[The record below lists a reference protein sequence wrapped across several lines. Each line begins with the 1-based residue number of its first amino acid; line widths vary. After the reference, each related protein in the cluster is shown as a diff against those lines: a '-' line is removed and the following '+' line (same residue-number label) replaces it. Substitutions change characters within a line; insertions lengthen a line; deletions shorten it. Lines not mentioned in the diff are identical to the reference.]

1 MAPMR
6 ENQHGEG
13 ISTPETVRF
22 AIARPPF
29 FEGPLRMVATA
40 FAALLVVLSL
50 DARGFE
56 ALLAPGE
63 GRYVVFGGIAL
74 VVLLAVLRLVT
85 RPRGDLAV
93 ELGPAALVLP
103 RTVSSRRTVT
113 VPYAEIRDLEVRG
126 GPQGGLL
133 LLDTLR
139 GLRVL
144 PLGRFRDVT
153 AAIALPRALRDR
165 LLAQPGGRAQLVEIV
180 VRREHAEALAE
191 RRARVT
197 IAVLAVIALAFALEL
212 RTGAL
217 EDAAALGL
225 LQLGASAP
233 ALVREGAVWRLFTAN
248 LLHGGFLHAIL
259 NGFALLSL
267 GGLLER
273 WLGGARFTFVLLV
286 SCLGGALASALS
298 AQALFSVGVS
308 TGLFGL
314 LGALAFVHLR
324 HRAVLP
330 AGFRQSRTWWLVI
343 LGLNFSLPLIV
354 PVIDGMGHAGGF
366 VTGFAATALVDRGL
380 RPDTRGSAR
389 LARLLALVSAGSFAV
404 SVGVAIAHGTSAQA
418 NARDL
423 VTIAR
428 ALRTRP
434 IESPADA
441 EPLNVVAWTLA
452 IGRDTPAAA
461 WPLLR
466 EVADRAVEHAAPE
479 VRSDYLDTRA
489 TVSYRLGRQRPAEY
503 DEAVRIEL
511 QALAA
516 APGPGRIPPEWR
528 ARQQRAY
535 ATQLARFLD
544 ARHAVAGPIALAA
557 DPRRVTVRLAREGV
571 SARHDGEGE
580 VLVHAVV
587 LAGGAIA
594 GLVEACA
601 RPVAAATSDSA
612 ATEAVEPAF
621 APAGTGSLLQAR
633 VVVAR
638 VDGRPDAS
646 RVSRVLASPFV
657 AADDDILTYP

>member
-1 MAPMR
+1 MRGDETHDDAP
-6 ENQHGEG
+6 
-13 ISTPETVRF
+13 TPVPVRF

-29 FEGPLRMVATA
+29 FEGPLRMVATT
-40 FAALLVVLSL
+40 FAALLVLLTL
-50 DARGFE
+50 DARGVE

-63 GRYVVFGGIAL
+63 GRT
-74 VVLLAVLRLVT
+74 VVLGGLALLVALGVLRLVT

-93 ELGPAALVLP
+93 ELGAESLVMP

-144 PLGRFRDVT
+144 PLARFRDVNV
-153 AAIALPRALRDR
+153 ALVLPRVLRDR
-165 LLAQPGGRAQLVEIV
+165 ILAQPGGRAQLAEIV
-180 VRREHAEALAE
+180 VRREHAELLAV

-197 IAVLAVIALAFALEL
+197 LAMLVVVALAFLLEL

-217 EDAAALGL
+217 DDAAALGL

-248 LLHGGFLHAIL
+248 LLHGGFLHVIL

-267 GGLLER
+267 GGLIER
-273 WLGGARFTFVLLV
+273 WLGSARFTFVLLV
-286 SCLGGALASALS
+286 ASLGGALASALS
-298 AQALFSVGVS
+298 AQALFSVGIS

-330 AGFRQSRTWWLVI
+330 AGFRQSRTWWIVI

-366 VTGFAATALVDRGL
+366 VTGFVATALVDRGL

-389 LARLLALVSAGSFAV
+389 LAQLLAFVSAGSFAV
-404 SVGVAIAHGTSAQA
+404 AVGVAIAHGSSAQA

-434 IESPADA
+434 IASPVDA

-452 IGRDTPAAA
+452 ISRDTPDAA

-466 EVADRAVEHAAPE
+466 ELADRAVEHAAPAA
-479 VRSDYLDTRA
+479 RSDYLDTRA
-489 TVSYRLGRQRPAEY
+489 TVSYRIGRLRPAAY

-516 APGPGRIPPEWR
+516 APGPGRIPPAWR

-544 ARHAVAGPIALAA
+544 ARQAVAGPIAISA
-557 DPRRVTVRLAREGV
+557 DPRRVTVRLVREGV
-571 SARHDGEGE
+571 SARHEGEGE

-594 GLVEACA
+594 GFVETCA
-601 RPVAAATSDSA
+601 RSASAPAAAEEVDT
-612 ATEAVEPAF
+612 AF

-638 VDGRPDAS
+638 VDGRPDAC
-646 RVSRVLASPFV
+646 RVSRVLASSFV
-657 AADDDILTYP
+657 AADEDILTYP

>member
-1 MAPMR
+1 MR
-6 ENQHGEG
+6 GDETHDDVP
-13 ISTPETVRF
+13 TPVPVRF

-29 FEGPLRMVATA
+29 FEGPLRMVATT
-40 FAALLVVLSL
+40 FAALLVLLTL
-50 DARGFE
+50 DARGVE

-63 GRYVVFGGIAL
+63 GRTVVFGGLAL
-74 VVLLAVLRLVT
+74 LVALGVLRLVT

-93 ELGPAALVLP
+93 ELGPESLVMP

-144 PLGRFRDVT
+144 PLGRFRDVNV
-153 AAIALPRALRDR
+153 ALVLPRVLRDR
-165 LLAQPGGRAQLVEIV
+165 ILAQPGGRAQLAEIV
-180 VRREHAEALAE
+180 VRREHAELLAV

-197 IAVLAVIALAFALEL
+197 LAVLAVVALAFLLEL

-217 EDAAALGL
+217 DDAAALGL

-267 GGLLER
+267 GGLIER
-273 WLGGARFTFVLLV
+273 WLGSARFTFVLLV
-286 SCLGGALASALS
+286 ASVGGALASALS
-298 AQALFSVGVS
+298 AQALLSVGIS

-330 AGFRQSRTWWLVI
+330 AGFRQSRTWWIVI
-343 LGLNFSLPLIV
+343 LVVNFSLPLIV

-366 VTGFAATALVDRGL
+366 VTGFVATALVDRGL

-389 LARLLALVSAGSFAV
+389 LAQLLALVSAGSFAV
-404 SVGVAIAHGTSAQA
+404 AVGVAIAHGTSAQA

-434 IESPADA
+434 IASAVDA

-452 IGRDTPAAA
+452 IGRDTPDAA

-466 EVADRAVEHAAPE
+466 ELADRAVEHAAPE
-479 VRSDYLDTRA
+479 ARSDYLDTRA
-489 TVSYRLGRQRPAEY
+489 TVSYRLGRTRPAEY

-516 APGPGRIPPEWR
+516 APGAGRIPPAWR

-535 ATQLARFLD
+535 GTQLARFLD
-544 ARHAVAGPIALAA
+544 ARHAVAGPIALSA
-557 DPRRVTVRLAREGV
+557 DPRRVTVRLVREGV
-571 SARHDGEGE
+571 SARHEGEGE

-594 GLVEACA
+594 GLVETCA
-601 RPVAAATSDSA
+601 RPVSASATTAAEEVDT
-612 ATEAVEPAF
+612 AF

-638 VDGRPDAS
+638 VDGRPDAC

-657 AADDDILTYP
+657 AADEDILTYP

>member
-1 MAPMR
+1 MPGETTQDEAP
-6 ENQHGEG
+6 
-13 ISTPETVRF
+13 TPVSVRF

-29 FEGPLRMVATA
+29 FEGAIRTVATS
-40 FAALLVVLSL
+40 FVALLVVLAL
-50 DARGFE
+50 DARGVE

-63 GRYVVFGGIAL
+63 ARSIVLGGFALVFGLAL
-74 VVLLAVLRLVT
+74 WRLLT

-93 ELGPAALVLP
+93 ELGPSALELP

-113 VPYAEIRDLEVRG
+113 VPYEEIRDLEVRG
-126 GPQGGLL
+126 GPRGGLL
-133 LLDTLR
+133 LIDTLR

-144 PLGRFRDVT
+144 PLARFRDAT
-153 AAIALPRALRDR
+153 AAAALPRAVRDR
-165 LLAQPGGRAQLVEIV
+165 LLARPGGRAQLGEIV
-180 VRREHAEALAE
+180 QRRRHAEALST

-197 IAVLAVIALAFALEL
+197 IAVLAVLVLAFVLEL

-217 EDAAALGL
+217 DDAGTLGL

-248 LLHGGFLHAIL
+248 LLHGGFLHAIM
-259 NGFALLSL
+259 NGAALLSL

-286 SCLGGALASALS
+286 SCVGGSLASALA

-330 AGFRQSRTWWLVI
+330 AGFRQSRLWWLVI
-343 LGLNFSLPLIV
+343 LGLNFSLPLVV
-354 PVIDGMGHAGGF
+354 PVIDGTGHAGGF
-366 VTGFAATALVDRGL
+366 VTGFLATALVDRGM
-380 RPDTRGSAR
+380 RPDTPGSAW
-389 LARLLALVSAGSFAV
+389 LARLLAFVTAGAFAV
-404 SVGVAIAHGTSAQA
+404 SVGVAVAHGSSPRA

-428 ALRTRP
+428 ALLARP
-434 IESPADA
+434 VASPAEA

-452 IGRDTPAAA
+452 IGRDTPADA

-466 EVADRAVEHAAPE
+466 RLADLAVRHALPE
-479 VRSDYLDTRA
+479 ARSDYLDTRA
-489 TVSYRLGRQRPAEY
+489 TVSYRLGRTQPAEY

-516 APGPGRIPPEWR
+516 APGPAVLPPEWR

-544 ARHAVAGPIALAA
+544 ARHAVAGPIAVAA
-557 DPRRVTVRLAREGV
+557 DPRRVTVALEREGV
-571 SARHDGEGE
+571 RARHEGRGE

-587 LAGGAIA
+587 LSGGAIA
-594 GLVEACA
+594 GLVEVCA
-601 RPVAAATSDSA
+601 HPAGAAASPEEVDRA
-612 ATEAVEPAF
+612 L
-621 APAGTGSLLQAR
+621 APAGTDSLLHSKL
-633 VVVAR
+633 VIAR
-638 VDGRPDAS
+638 VDGRPDAC
-646 RVSRVLASPFV
+646 RVSRVLASPLV
-657 AADDDILTYP
+657 AADDAILAYP

>member
-1 MAPMR
+1 MHGDETQDDAPPPVPM
-6 ENQHGEG
+6 
-13 ISTPETVRF
+13 RF

-29 FEGPLRMVATA
+29 FEGPLRTVATS
-40 FAALLVVLSL
+40 FVALIVILSL
-50 DARGFE
+50 DARGLE

-63 GRYVVFGGIAL
+63 GRSFVLGGLALL
-74 VVLLAVLRLVT
+74 VVLVVMRLVT

-103 RTVSSRRTVT
+103 RTVSSRRTLT
-113 VPYAEIRDLEVRG
+113 VPYTEIRDLEVRG

-153 AAIALPRALRDR
+153 AALTLPRALRDR
-165 LLAQPGGRAQLVEIV
+165 LLAQPGGRAQLAQIV
-180 VRREHAEALAE
+180 VRREHAEALAM

-197 IAVLAVIALAFALEL
+197 IAVLAVLALAFLLEL

-298 AQALFSVGVS
+298 AQGLFSVGVS

-330 AGFRQSRTWWLVI
+330 AGFRQSRTWWVVI
-343 LGLNFSLPLIV
+343 LGLNFSLPLLV

-366 VTGFAATALVDRGL
+366 VTGFVATALVDRGL

-389 LARLLALVSAGSFAV
+389 LARLLAFTLAGSFAV
-404 SVGVAIAHGTSAQA
+404 AVGIALAHGTSAQA

-434 IESPADA
+434 ITEPADA

-452 IGRDTPAAA
+452 IGRDTPDAA

-466 EVADRAVEHAAPE
+466 DLADRAVAHAAPE
-479 VRSDYLDTRA
+479 TRSDYLDTRA
-489 TVSYRLGRQRPAEY
+489 TVSYRLGRTRPAEY

-516 APGPGRIPPEWR
+516 APGADVLPPEWR

-535 ATQLARFLD
+535 GTQLARFLD
-544 ARHAVAGPIALAA
+544 ARQAVAGPIATAA
-557 DPRRVTVRLAREGV
+557 DARRVTVQLVREGV
-571 SARHDGEGE
+571 RARHEGEGE
-580 VLVHAVV
+580 VLVHAVM

-594 GLVEACA
+594 GVVEACA
-601 RPVAAATSDSA
+601 VPASAPTSATPAAEEVDT
-612 ATEAVEPAF
+612 AF

-638 VDGRPDAS
+638 VDGRPDAC